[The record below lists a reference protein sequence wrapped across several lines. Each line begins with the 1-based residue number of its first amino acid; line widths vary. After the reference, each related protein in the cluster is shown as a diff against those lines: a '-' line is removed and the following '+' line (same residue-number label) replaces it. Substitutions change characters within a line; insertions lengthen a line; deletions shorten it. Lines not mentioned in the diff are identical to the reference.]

1 MNTSQLSEFIKS
13 EAKKIGFFD
22 CGISKA
28 RLLEEDEARME
39 AWLKKGMQGTMSY
52 LEKNKTKRYDPSKL
66 VEGTKSVITV
76 LYNYYP
82 DKNLPERNN
91 YRISKYA
98 YGKDYHFVVKKKL
111 ALLLSAIED
120 KTGERKARLFVDSA
134 PVLDRAWAR
143 ESGLG
148 FIGKNTLLINKKGGS
163 FYFIGHI
170 ICDLDLAYD
179 KTDYKNY
186 CGTCTKCIDACPT
199 QAIEAFQ
206 VDARK
211 CISYL
216 TIENRN
222 AIPTQFKGHFDH
234 WIFGCD
240 ICQDVCPW
248 NKFSKPHNEPLFNL
262 SDKLINMKRSDWNVL
277 DKPTFNLLFKESAV
291 QRTGYKGLKMNI
303 EFVSEKSNIPN
314 SSTLAVHSE

>member
-1 MNTSQLSEFIKS
+1 MNTSQLSEFIKNN
-13 EAKKIGFFD
+13 AKKIGFFD

-28 RLLEEDEARME
+28 QKLEEDEARME
-39 AWLKKGMQGTMSY
+39 AWLQKGMYGTMTY
-52 LEKNKTKRYDPSKL
+52 LKKNKSKRYDPSKL
-66 VEGTKSVITV
+66 VDDAKSVITV
-76 LYNYYP
+76 LYNYFP
-82 DKNLPERNN
+82 DQELPEKNS

-120 KTGERKARLFVDSA
+120 ETGKREARLFVDSA

-148 FIGKNTLLINKKGGS
+148 FIGKNTMLINRKGGS
-163 FYFIGHI
+163 FFFIGHI
-170 ICDLDLAYD
+170 ICDLKLAYD
-179 KTDYKNY
+179 ETNYKNY

-222 AIPTQFKGHFDH
+222 EIPVHFQNHFDY

-248 NKFSKPHNEPLFNL
+248 NKFTKPHHEPLFNP
-262 SDKLINMKRSDWNVL
+262 SDDLINMKKNNWEQL
-277 DKPTFNLLFKESAV
+277 EKPLFNHLFRHSAV
-291 QRTGYKGLKMNI
+291 QRTGFKGLKRNI
-303 EFVSEKSNIPN
+303 KFVSEKS
-314 SSTLAVHSE
+314 

>member
-1 MNTSQLSEFIKS
+1 MNTFQLSEFIKS
-13 EAKKIGFFD
+13 EAGKIGFFA

-28 RLLEEDEARME
+28 QHLKEDEARME
-39 AWLKKGMQGTMSY
+39 AWLKKGMHGTMSY
-52 LEKNKTKRYDPSKL
+52 LEKNKSKRYDPSKL
-66 VEGTKSVITV
+66 IDGAKSVITV

-82 DKNLPERNN
+82 LRKLPETDNL
-91 YRISKYA
+91 RISKYA
-98 YGKDYHFVVKKKL
+98 YGVDYHFVIKEKL
-111 ALLLSAIED
+111 SLLLSSIEE
-120 KTGERKARLFVDSA
+120 KTGERVARIFVDSA
-134 PVLDRAWAR
+134 PVLDRSWAR

-148 FIGKNTLLINKKGGS
+148 FIGKNTLLINRKGGS

-170 ICDLDLAYD
+170 ICDLELAYD

-216 TIENRN
+216 TIENRGE
-222 AIPTQFKGHFDH
+222 ILTQFKHNFNN

-248 NKFSKPHNEPLFNL
+248 NKFSKPHNEPLFNP
-262 SDKLINMKRSDWNVL
+262 SDDLINMEKNNWEQL
-277 DKPTFNLLFKESAV
+277 EKPVFNSLFRHSAL
-291 QRTGYKGLKMNI
+291 QRTGFKGLKRNI
-303 EFVSEKSNIPN
+303 RFVSEKS
-314 SSTLAVHSE
+314 

>member
-1 MNTSQLSEFIKS
+1 MNTSQISEFIKS
-13 EAKKIGFFD
+13 EAKKIGFFE

-28 RLLEEDEARME
+28 HQLEEDEARME
-39 AWLKKGMQGTMSY
+39 AWLKKGMHGTMSY
-52 LEKNKTKRYDPSKL
+52 LEKNKTKRYDPSRL
-66 VEGTKSVITV
+66 VEGAKSVITV
-76 LYNYYP
+76 LYNYFP
-82 DKNLPERNN
+82 DQKLPESDS

-120 KTGERKARLFVDSA
+120 KTGAREARLFVDSA

-148 FIGKNTLLINKKGGS
+148 FIGKNTLLINRKGGS
-163 FYFIGHI
+163 FFFIGHI
-170 ICDLDLAYD
+170 ICDLELTYD
-179 KTDYKNY
+179 ETDYKNY
-186 CGTCTKCIDACPT
+186 CGTCTKCVDACPT

-216 TIENRN
+216 TIENRDE
-222 AIPTQFKGHFDH
+222 IPEMYQDKLNN

-248 NKFSKPHNEPLFNL
+248 NKFAKPHHEPLFNP
-262 SDKLINMKRSDWNVL
+262 SDNLINMEKNNWEQL
-277 DKPTFNLLFKESAV
+277 EKPVFNSLFRNSAL
-291 QRTGYKGLKMNI
+291 QRTGFKGLKRNI
-303 EFVSEKSNIPN
+303 KFVSEKS
-314 SSTLAVHSE
+314 

>member
-1 MNTSQLSEFIKS
+1 MNTFQLSEFIKS
-13 EAKKIGFFD
+13 EAGKIGFFA

-28 RLLEEDEARME
+28 RHLKEDEARME
-39 AWLKKGMQGTMSY
+39 AWLKKGMHGTMSY
-52 LEKNKTKRYDPSKL
+52 LEKNKSKRYDPSKL
-66 VEGTKSVITV
+66 IDGAKSVITV

-82 DKNLPERNN
+82 LRKLPETDNL
-91 YRISKYA
+91 RISKYA
-98 YGKDYHFVVKKKL
+98 YGVDYHFVIKEKL
-111 ALLLSAIED
+111 SLLLSSIEE
-120 KTGERKARLFVDSA
+120 KTGERVARIFVDSA
-134 PVLDRAWAR
+134 PVLDRAWAS

-148 FIGKNTLLINKKGGS
+148 FIGKNTLLISRKGGS

-170 ICDLDLAYD
+170 ICDLELAYD

-216 TIENRN
+216 TIENRGE
-222 AIPTQFKGHFDH
+222 ILTQFKHNFNN

-248 NKFSKPHNEPLFNL
+248 NNFSKPHNEPLFNP
-262 SDKLINMKRSDWNVL
+262 SDDLINMGRNNWEEL
-277 DKPTFNLLFKESAV
+277 EKPVFNSLFRHSAL
-291 QRTGYKGLKMNI
+291 QRTGFNGLKRNI
-303 EFVSEKSNIPN
+303 RFVSEKS
-314 SSTLAVHSE
+314 